1 MAFIEVTC
9 RYCQRSDRVRKQGVS
24 KSGHQRY
31 RCEHC
36 QRTFQL
42 DYSNTAYKPGVKEQ
56 ILDMAMNGSGI
67 RDTARVLKVNMNTVM
82 STIKKNRRP

>member
-9 RYCQRSDRVRKQGVS
+9 RYCQRSDRVHKQGVS

-42 DYSNTAYKPGVKEQ
+42 DYSNAVYKPGVKEQ
-56 ILDMAMNGSGI
+56 ILEMAMNGSGI

-82 STIKKNRRP
+82 STIKKIRRP